1 MRMMMIAAALALG
14 GCATAVSDSLE
25 RRGVGSGAVLV
36 ERLDSARTDMTAAA
50 NNFAAAE
57 AALDAVGSL
66 DGPLL
71 AQQSSA
77 VRAAG
82 QNAAL
87 SAQDLRLSLDSAKS
101 AAVRYFRDQE
111 DELELMG
118 ATDEG
123 YRAASD
129 ALSATRG
136 AWRAYEAAT
145 ESAALRLSPALSL
158 YEAEASALRRSPTSG
173 LAAAERAQSRANAIA
188 AVKDVRASLGVAVQA
203 GDDLRT
209 ALN

>member
-1 MRMMMIAAALALG
+1 MRMMTIAAALALG

-36 ERLDSARTDMTAAA
+36 ERLDDAHTDMTAAA
-50 NNFAAAE
+50 DSFAAAE
-57 AALDAVGSL
+57 AALDAVESL
-66 DGPLL
+66 DGALL
-71 AQQSSA
+71 AQQSSV

-101 AAVRYFRDQE
+101 AAARYFRDRD
-111 DELELMG
+111 DELKLMG

-129 ALSATRG
+129 TLAATRTL
-136 AWRAYEAAT
+136 WRAFDAA
-145 ESAALRLSPALSL
+145 SDAAAFRLSPALSL
-158 YEAEASALRRSPTSG
+158 YDAEASALRRNPTSG
-173 LAAAERAQSRANAIA
+173 LAAAARAQSRANAIA

-203 GDDLRT
+203 GDDIRK